1 VPVTARLVVGSL
13 LVLAGLALV
22 VVAVLGA
29 RATLRRNRWVGVR
42 TPATLASETQFVAG
56 NRAAAM
62 PVGAAGAVA
71 LLGGAVLLAG
81 GGGALEWVV
90 LAVSL
95 LGVVGLTVVGGLV
108 GERAAALTP
117 APSPFAATCGGACAG
132 CDLVAGCREA
142 TAPGDARAEA

>member
-1 VPVTARLVVGSL
+1 MLGSL

-29 RATLRRNRWVGVR
+29 RAALRRNRWVGIR

-71 LLGGAVLLAG
+71 VVGGAVLL
-81 GGGALEWVV
+81 
-90 LAVSL
+90 
-95 LGVVGLTVVGGLV
+95 
-108 GERAAALTP
+108 
-117 APSPFAATCGGACAG
+117 
-132 CDLVAGCREA
+132 
-142 TAPGDARAEA
+142 